1 MQGCASSNQGHCGL
15 LVKQHHTTND
25 LGGCLKWLDPV
36 HVALLYESKH
46 KRHIAKDHSQ
56 HFRAFRMTSDS
67 QNSSPTMT
75 LQRSNVMTAGE
86 RRSHRKITVASLCC
100 DVDEA
105 NSAFTASTKGH
116 QSYGLKASST
126 SHAAP
131 TQAKRHQLECPGL
144 PVTLPLPLSA
154 HSHYP
159 NVFQLAT
166 QDSPPSCP
174 DTTKM
179 LSGARHVT
187 DLASGSVP
195 HPNRAF
201 DHDTDL
207 RLHPAT
213 QTAHVGSPKRIL
225 RPARPSYTDD
235 QRFFIM
241 YYRIVREYSWPQ
253 IEVEFARLFNL
264 RTKDALTSVYYRTRT
279 MWGMKKILG
288 TDLRTTNERSK
299 VESEASRFSEDFLM
313 GLGYFDQAHV
323 SDL

>member
-36 HVALLYESKH
+36 HIALLYESKH

-67 QNSSPTMT
+67 QNSPPDMT

-86 RRSHRKITVASLCC
+86 RRIHCKITVASLCC
-100 DVDEA
+100 DAVEA
-105 NSAFTASTKGH
+105 DSAFTASTEDH

-126 SHAAP
+126 LHAAP
-131 TQAKRHQLECPGL
+131 TRPKHRQFECPGL
-144 PVTLPLPLSA
+144 VVTLPLPLSA
-154 HSHYP
+154 HSHHP
-159 NVFQLAT
+159 NVFEPAT

-174 DTTKM
+174 NTTKI
-179 LSGARHVT
+179 LSGARDVT
-187 DLASGSVP
+187 DLASSSVP

-213 QTAHVGSPKRIL
+213 QTAHAGSPQRIL
-225 RPARPSYTDD
+225 RPARPSYTHE
-235 QRFFIM
+235 QRFSIM
-241 YYRIVREYSWPQ
+241 YYRIVREYSWPE
-253 IEVEFARLFNL
+253 IEDEFARLFNL
-264 RTKDALTSVYYRTRT
+264 RTKDALTSVYYRIRK
-279 MWGMKKILG
+279 MWGMEKILG
-288 TDLRTTNERSK
+288 TDLRTTSERSR
-299 VESEASRFSEDFLM
+299 VESEASRFSRDFLM
-313 GLGYFDQAHV
+313 DLGYFD
-323 SDL
+323 